1 MMQFS
6 GTNLAFTVF
15 VLGNSKHHKSTS
27 KLLLPVTRV
36 AAMHGLTSVCAS
48 FLYLLAVMGISIFSS
63 TIFYAFDCEVPTLV
77 RHFDSLFDVF
87 FP

>member
-15 VLGNSKHHKSTS
+15 VLGNSKHHKNTS

-36 AAMHGLTSVCAS
+36 AAMHGLTSVFAS

-63 TIFYAFDCEVPTLV
+63 TIFDALLSSANFSPAF
-77 RHFDSLFDVF
+77 
-87 FP
+87 

>member
-1 MMQFS
+1 MMQSS

-15 VLGNSKHHKSTS
+15 VLGNSKHHKNTS

-48 FLYLLAVMGISIFSS
+48 FLYLLTVMGIPIFLSVTNNGLILS
-63 TIFYAFDCEVPTLV
+63 HYY
-77 RHFDSLFDVF
+77 SLYI
-87 FP
+87 